1 MKRSVCWLL
10 IFAIVLIFILP
21 AGAART
27 ADFAD
32 AADIRNDCA
41 VQMLVDLEL
50 IVGDQ
55 SGNFRPNAP
64 ITRAETAK
72 LIACLC
78 TDTPEASGWNAFAD
92 TAGSWAKDYIAYCA
106 AQGIV
111 GGSGGYFRPQDDVTA
126 QELAKMLLVVVGF
139 DAQQYINMLYDS
151 EDNKMLDI
159 IADVISHMSER
170 CCEILSK
177 FYYEEKDLDTILFEI
192 PTIGSKN
199 ALKTKKHK
207 CMELLR
213 NSAKNIYCNY
223 LNS

>member
-1 MKRSVCWLL
+1 MAKTIQMRTPQQEKEARLV
-10 IFAIVLIFILP
+10 
-21 AGAART
+21 AGMYDKNKKIQSELYVYCSRYFWANYRGVF
-27 ADFAD
+27 FAD
-32 AADIRNDCA
+32 EEAATEIFQNTFIAMWENIERRKIYVSDGRVMGKNNEPLSGSILTYFMGIARIKY
-41 VQMLVDLEL
+41 LEW
-50 IVGDQ
+50 VREHPAYAD
-55 SGNFRPNAP
+55 P
-64 ITRAETAK
+64 ETEMGRK
-72 LIACLC
+72 IK
-78 TDTPEASGWNAFAD
+78 EE
-92 TAGSWAKDYIAYCA
+92 
-106 AQGIV
+106 GI
-111 GGSGGYFRPQDDVTA
+111 
-126 QELAKMLLVVVGF
+126 

-207 CMELLR
+207 CMESLR
-213 NSAKNIYCNY
+213 TSAKNIYCNY

>member
-1 MKRSVCWLL
+1 MAKTVQMRTSQQEKEARLV
-10 IFAIVLIFILP
+10 
-21 AGAART
+21 AGMYDKNKKIQSELYVYCSRYFWANYRGVF
-27 ADFAD
+27 FAD
-32 AADIRNDCA
+32 EKAATEIFQNTFIAMWENIERRKIYVSDGRVMGKNNEPLSGSILTYFMGIARIKYLEWVREHPSYADSETEMGRKIR
-41 VQMLVDLEL
+41 E
-50 IVGDQ
+50 
-55 SGNFRPNAP
+55 
-64 ITRAETAK
+64 E
-72 LIACLC
+72 
-78 TDTPEASGWNAFAD
+78 
-92 TAGSWAKDYIAYCA
+92 
-106 AQGIV
+106 
-111 GGSGGYFRPQDDVTA
+111 
-126 QELAKMLLVVVGF
+126 GF
-139 DAQQYINMLYDS
+139 DAQQYINILYDS

>member
-1 MKRSVCWLL
+1 MAKTVQMRTSQQEKEARLV
-10 IFAIVLIFILP
+10 
-21 AGAART
+21 AGMYDKNKKIQSELYVYCSRYFWANYRGVF
-27 ADFAD
+27 FAD
-32 AADIRNDCA
+32 EKAATEIFQNTFIAMWENIERRKIYVSDGRVMGKNNEPLSGSILTYFMGIARIKYLEWVREHPSYADSETEMGRKIR
-41 VQMLVDLEL
+41 E
-50 IVGDQ
+50 
-55 SGNFRPNAP
+55 
-64 ITRAETAK
+64 E
-72 LIACLC
+72 
-78 TDTPEASGWNAFAD
+78 
-92 TAGSWAKDYIAYCA
+92 
-106 AQGIV
+106 
-111 GGSGGYFRPQDDVTA
+111 
-126 QELAKMLLVVVGF
+126 GF
-139 DAQQYINMLYDS
+139 DAQQYINILYDS

-213 NSAKNIYCNY
+213 TSAKNIYCNY

>member
-1 MKRSVCWLL
+1 MRTSQQEKEARLV
-10 IFAIVLIFILP
+10 
-21 AGAART
+21 AGMYDKNKKIQSELYVYCSRYFWANYRGVF
-27 ADFAD
+27 FAD
-32 AADIRNDCA
+32 EEAATEIFQNTFIAMWKNIERRKIYVSDGRVMGKNNEALSGSILTYFMGIARIKY
-41 VQMLVDLEL
+41 LEW
-50 IVGDQ
+50 VREHPSYAD
-55 SGNFRPNAP
+55 P
-64 ITRAETAK
+64 ETEMGRK
-72 LIACLC
+72 IK
-78 TDTPEASGWNAFAD
+78 E
-92 TAGSWAKDYIAYCA
+92 
-106 AQGIV
+106 
-111 GGSGGYFRPQDDVTA
+111 
-126 QELAKMLLVVVGF
+126 EGF

-207 CMELLR
+207 CMESLR
-213 NSAKNIYCNY
+213 TSAKNIYCNY

>member
-1 MKRSVCWLL
+1 MRTPQQEKEARLV
-10 IFAIVLIFILP
+10 
-21 AGAART
+21 AGMYDKNKKIQSELYVYCSRYFWANYRGVF
-27 ADFAD
+27 FAD
-32 AADIRNDCA
+32 EEAATEIFQNTFIAMWENIERRKIYVSDGRVMGKNNEPLSGSILTYFMGIARIKY
-41 VQMLVDLEL
+41 LEW
-50 IVGDQ
+50 VREHPAYAD
-55 SGNFRPNAP
+55 P
-64 ITRAETAK
+64 ETEMGRK
-72 LIACLC
+72 IK
-78 TDTPEASGWNAFAD
+78 EE
-92 TAGSWAKDYIAYCA
+92 
-106 AQGIV
+106 GI
-111 GGSGGYFRPQDDVTA
+111 
-126 QELAKMLLVVVGF
+126 

-207 CMELLR
+207 CMESLR
-213 NSAKNIYCNY
+213 TSAKNIYCNY

>member
-1 MKRSVCWLL
+1 MCTPQQEKEARLV
-10 IFAIVLIFILP
+10 
-21 AGAART
+21 AGMC
-27 ADFAD
+27 D
-32 AADIRNDCA
+32 NDKKI
-41 VQMLVDLEL
+41 QSEL
-50 IVGDQ
+50 
-55 SGNFRPNAP
+55 
-64 ITRAETAK
+64 
-72 LIACLC
+72 
-78 TDTPEASGWNAFAD
+78 
-92 TAGSWAKDYIAYCA
+92 YAYCSRYFWANYRGVFFAEEKSA
-106 AQGIV
+106 AEIFQNTFIAMWENIERKKIYVSDGRVMGKNNEPLNGSILTYFMGIARIKYLEWV
-111 GGSGGYFRPQDDVTA
+111 REHPSYADPETEMGRKVR
-126 QELAKMLLVVVGF
+126 EEGF

>member
-1 MKRSVCWLL
+1 MAKTIQMRTSQQEKEARLV
-10 IFAIVLIFILP
+10 
-21 AGAART
+21 AGMYDKNKKIQSELYVYCSRYFWANYRGVF
-27 ADFAD
+27 FAD
-32 AADIRNDCA
+32 VESATEIFQNTFIAMWENIECRKIYVSDGRVMGKNNEPLSGSILTYFMGIARIKYLEWVREHPAYAD
-41 VQMLVDLEL
+41 
-50 IVGDQ
+50 
-55 SGNFRPNAP
+55 P
-64 ITRAETAK
+64 ETEMGRMIK
-72 LIACLC
+72 
-78 TDTPEASGWNAFAD
+78 E
-92 TAGSWAKDYIAYCA
+92 
-106 AQGIV
+106 
-111 GGSGGYFRPQDDVTA
+111 
-126 QELAKMLLVVVGF
+126 EGF

-151 EDNKMLDI
+151 DDNKMLDI

-207 CMELLR
+207 CMESLR

>member
-1 MKRSVCWLL
+1 MRTSQQEKEARLV
-10 IFAIVLIFILP
+10 
-21 AGAART
+21 AGMYDKNKKIQSELYVYCSRYFWANYRGVF
-27 ADFAD
+27 FAD
-32 AADIRNDCA
+32 EEAATEIFQNTFIAMWENIERRKIYVSDGRVMGKNNEPLSGSILTYFMGIARIKY
-41 VQMLVDLEL
+41 LEW
-50 IVGDQ
+50 VREYPTYAD
-55 SGNFRPNAP
+55 P
-64 ITRAETAK
+64 ETEMGRK
-72 LIACLC
+72 IK
-78 TDTPEASGWNAFAD
+78 E
-92 TAGSWAKDYIAYCA
+92 
-106 AQGIV
+106 
-111 GGSGGYFRPQDDVTA
+111 
-126 QELAKMLLVVVGF
+126 EGF

-207 CMELLR
+207 CMESLR
-213 NSAKNIYCNY
+213 TSAKNIYCNY